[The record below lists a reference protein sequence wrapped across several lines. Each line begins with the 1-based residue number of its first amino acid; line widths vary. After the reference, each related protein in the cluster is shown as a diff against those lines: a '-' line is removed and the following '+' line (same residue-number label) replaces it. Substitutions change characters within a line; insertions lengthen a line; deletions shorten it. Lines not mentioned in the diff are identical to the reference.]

1 METHPIEK
9 ANYLNSVCVCVR
21 GAEDEVAMSYSDAE
35 DESEVEVE
43 EPEEKAVA
51 DMINACKYG

>member
-1 METHPIEK
+1 
-9 ANYLNSVCVCVR
+9 
-21 GAEDEVAMSYSDAE
+21 MSYSDAE